1 MRQNVQKCLNRNLIR
16 GSFLENMLKATL
28 TSKANVLSVWKGYFL
43 FFYKFLSDE
52 VETVFS
58 EKEAKHLI
66 IFKSKFGHR
75 KLLRK
80 WFWSY
85 LDLKNE
91 CSEHLKW
98 SFFSFLQIF
107 EWWGQIIF
115 QESKAK
121 LSKLFKSK
129 FGHSKV
135 LRKCFWSYIELKNK
149 CSQYLKRTF
158 FSFFTNFWVTKLK
171 LFFGKAFKTI

>member
-1 MRQNVQKCLNRNLIR
+1 MFWAFEKGVFTFFWKYLRDEVETIFWENETKCSKVFKSKFDQRKLLRKYVKSYLD
-16 GSFLENMLKATL
+16 LK
-28 TSKANVLSVWKGYFL
+28 SKCSECLKRAFFF

-66 IFKSKFGHR
+66 IFKSKVGHR

-107 EWWGQIIF
+107 EWWGQNHF
-115 QESKAK
+115 P
-121 LSKLFKSK
+121 
-129 FGHSKV
+129 
-135 LRKCFWSYIELKNK
+135 
-149 CSQYLKRTF
+149 
-158 FSFFTNFWVTKLK
+158 
-171 LFFGKAFKTI
+171 GK

>member
-1 MRQNVQKCLNRNLIR
+1 MCSERLKRAFLRFFGNIWETKLKRFSGKMRQNVQKCLNRNLIR

-28 TSKANVLSVWKGYFL
+28 TSKANVLSVWKGHFL

-85 LDLKNE
+85 RDLKNE

-107 EWWGQIIF
+107 EWWGQNHF
-115 QESKAK
+115 P
-121 LSKLFKSK
+121 
-129 FGHSKV
+129 
-135 LRKCFWSYIELKNK
+135 
-149 CSQYLKRTF
+149 
-158 FSFFTNFWVTKLK
+158 
-171 LFFGKAFKTI
+171 GK